1 MSHNSFYSF
10 IHLSIHYQNNILL
23 ATMVIIC
30 MLPNYVTKISQNCV
44 DIFHFRGGG
53 TQWISEDQ
61 SYYCWILKSYSHF
74 FLQTSVAIHNIIVS
88 LLSSFYAFHSHRNWK
103 SALKNPKS
111 HLAIILTDKHQM
123 NVLSAEEELLGTLT
137 SDDGNGNGNSTKAI
151 GLITK
156 TTILHVHHAFF
167 FAVTA
172 RQRNFLSLSA
182 LGYGT

>member
-1 MSHNSFYSF
+1 
-10 IHLSIHYQNNILL
+10 
-23 ATMVIIC
+23 
-30 MLPNYVTKISQNCV
+30 
-44 DIFHFRGGG
+44 
-53 TQWISEDQ
+53 
-61 SYYCWILKSYSHF
+61 
-74 FLQTSVAIHNIIVS
+74 
-88 LLSSFYAFHSHRNWK
+88 
-103 SALKNPKS
+103 
-111 HLAIILTDKHQM
+111 M